1 MIKAGRAG
9 RAAGASQQASQTT
22 RDSFYRGGF
31 VAVQPAKGAHRSGS
45 DALLLAAALP
55 AGATGRL
62 CELGAGAGVAAFAAL
77 TANPGLVA
85 TLVEIDDGM
94 ASLAREALKLPE
106 NRHLHGRVEV
116 AVADAAGSAD
126 QRRRAGL
133 RDNAFDFVIMNPPY
147 RRPTQR
153 PSPDDLRR
161 LAHHTA
167 SSGIEPWLRTAAAIL
182 KPSGFVAIIW
192 PSERLAELL
201 AAAGQRFGGLSVTP
215 LYAKPGEPASRLIA
229 SGRRGSRA
237 PFAILPAVVLH
248 HADGK
253 PTALADRL
261 INGRA
266 RIGE

>member
-1 MIKAGRAG
+1 MTKAARAG
-9 RAAGASQQASQTT
+9 GAAGASPQASQTT
-22 RDSFYRGGF
+22 RDRFYRGGF
-31 VAVQPAKGAHRSGS
+31 VALQPARGGHRSGS

-55 AGATGRL
+55 VGASGQL

-77 TANPGLVA
+77 TANPGLAA
-85 TLVEIDDGM
+85 TLVEIDTGM
-94 ASLAREALKLPE
+94 ANLAREALELPE
-106 NRHLHGRVEV
+106 NRHLHGRVKV
-116 AVADAAGSAD
+116 VVADAAGSAS
-126 QRRRAGL
+126 QRRKAGL

-147 RRPTQR
+147 RRPAQR
-153 PSPDDLRR
+153 PSPDGMRR

-167 SSGIEPWLRTAAAIL
+167 SGGIEPWLRTAAAIL
-182 KPSGFVAIIW
+182 RPSGIVAIIW

-229 SGRRGSRA
+229 CGRRGSRA
-237 PFAILPAVVLH
+237 PFAILPAMVLH
-248 HADGK
+248 NADGK

-261 INGRA
+261 INGKA